1 MHFSLRQAYSAGMTI
16 RRSLPAAVML
26 LTLACASPVW
36 AQKVT
41 IVEELTMEQT
51 LVQLANPLGARQ
63 IGQSIGL
70 TTALEVATSPFGT
83 SSGGFV
89 FKLDPA
95 TGLLAR
101 VTNTFGP
108 SFTER
113 AMTAGE
119 GQVSIG
125 ATFSSTN
132 YDKLSKFALNNLPLG
147 TFVGTTA
154 ANTRT
159 GTGDFHLS
167 SKTLAISATVGLTPK
182 VDVAVIVP
190 LIAMKLEATTSQVL
204 ANGVVARFAETN
216 GVYSGIGDIAA
227 VAKFKV
233 AKLPG
238 PEIPDPGGLAL
249 MLTMRLPTGDR
260 ENLRGLGVTRTLA
273 SAVFSA
279 GKGRFKPHATGGFE
293 FWSKS
298 VDIPTG
304 TATGGLIKV
313 RHQVQLAAGFEIEAA
328 PKVTLLLDFIGQKIR
343 NGGEVGIVS
352 DPVPGNAGGISAVQS
367 LVVLPEGIL
376 KGLLVP
382 GIKVNLKGKL
392 LLSLNAIVTMK
403 NNGLHSKVTPV
414 VGLNLT
420 M

>member
-1 MHFSLRQAYSAGMTI
+1 VVT
-16 RRSLPAAVML
+16 L

-41 IVEELTMEQT
+41 VVEGLSLEQT
-51 LVQLANPLGARQ
+51 LVQLANPLGLRP

-108 SFTER
+108 SFAER
-113 AMTAGE
+113 ALTAGE

-125 ATFSSTN
+125 ATFSSTT

-147 TFVGTTA
+147 TMVGTTP
-154 ANTRT
+154 ANTRV
-159 GTGDFHLS
+159 GTGDFLLT
-167 SKTLAISATVGLTPK
+167 SKTLAISGTVGLTPK

-190 LIAMKLEATTSQVL
+190 LIMMKLEATTSQVL
-204 ANGVVARFAETN
+204 ANGVVARLAQTS
-216 GVYSGIGDIAA
+216 GVYSGLGDVAA

-249 MLTMRLPTGDR
+249 MLTMRLPTGSR
-260 ENLRGLGVTRTLA
+260 ENLRGLGITRTLA

-279 GKGRFKPHATGGFE
+279 GKGRFKPHASGGFE

-298 VDIPTG
+298 VDIPSG
-304 TATGGLIKV
+304 SATGGLVKV
-313 RHQVQLAAGFEIEAA
+313 RHQVQLAGGFEIEAA

-343 NGGEVGIVS
+343 NGGEIGIVS
-352 DPVPGNAGGISAVQS
+352 DRVTGISGISDVQS

>member
-1 MHFSLRQAYSAGMTI
+1 MHFSLSQAHPTGMTI
-16 RRSLPAAVML
+16 RRCFAVAL
-26 LTLACASPVW
+26 LALVSASPAL

-41 IVEELTMEQT
+41 VVEGLNLEQT

-70 TTALEVATSPFGT
+70 TTALEIATAPFGT

-132 YDKLSKFALNNLPLG
+132 YDKLSKFGLNNLPLG
-147 TFVGTTA
+147 TFVGTVP
-154 ANTRT
+154 ANTRV

-167 SKTLAISATVGLTPK
+167 SKTLAISGNVGLTPT
-182 VDVAVIVP
+182 VDIAVIVP
-190 LIAMKLEATTSQVL
+190 LITTEIEATTQQVL
-204 ANGVVARFAETN
+204 ANGVVSRLATTN
-216 GVYSGIGDIAA
+216 GKYSGIGDVAA

-238 PEIPDPGGLAL
+238 PDIPDAGGLAL
-249 MLTMRLPTGDR
+249 MLTMRLPTGSR
-260 ENLRGLGVTRTLA
+260 ENLRGLGVTRTMA
-273 SAVFSA
+273 SATFSA

-313 RHQVQLAAGFEIEAA
+313 RHQVQLAGGFEVEAH

-343 NGGEVGIVS
+343 NGGEVGVVT
-352 DPVPGNAGGISAVQS
+352 DPVAGNAGGFQQVQS

-376 KGLLVP
+376 KGLMIP